1 MKKKIFGLAF
11 TMLLSFSSITAAMAG
26 QWQSDTTGWWWQ
38 NDDGTYPVN
47 TWQWLDGNNDGTAE
61 CYYFNDKGYMLSDTT
76 TPDGYNVNSDGAWV
90 QDGTVQ
96 TQEVNKSTSE
106 NKPIYGSFEC
116 HDDYLDAVIDIG
128 VYSDS
133 GMDYINMSGA
143 TSDGRGMAEFSGTI
157 IRSEDGNYFASNEF
171 GELVM
176 FSYDGENTVN
186 VLYSKV
192 AGGMFFYGF
201 EGTYIRTAD
210 IDFSMAG

>member
-11 TMLLSFSSITAAMAG
+11 TMLLSFLSITAAMAG

-116 HDDYLDAVIDIG
+116 HDGYLDAVIDIG

-157 IRSEDGNYFASNEF
+157 IRSEDGNYIASNEF

-192 AGGMFFYGF
+192 SGGMFFYGF
-201 EGTYIRTAD
+201 EGIYTRTAD
-210 IDFSMAG
+210 IDFSMVG